1 MMKTHS
7 ARLLVTLGLLT
18 ALQVVLSRFC
28 SINAWNIKIGFS
40 FVPVVAAAVLYG
52 PLPAGAVA
60 ALGDFLGATL
70 FPIGPYFPGFTLTAF
85 CTGCV
90 FGIFLRRRQ
99 TAARVA
105 AAVLIQQ
112 LLLSLLADSLWISIL
127 YQSPYVPLLHA
138 RVMQCMV
145 LGPVQFAGSGLVVR
159 ALSQYGKK
167 AFA

>member
-60 ALGDFLGATL
+60 E
-70 FPIGPYFPGFTLTAF
+70 IG
-85 CTGCV
+85 
-90 FGIFLRRRQ
+90 
-99 TAARVA
+99 
-105 AAVLIQQ
+105 
-112 LLLSLLADSLWISIL
+112 
-127 YQSPYVPLLHA
+127 
-138 RVMQCMV
+138 
-145 LGPVQFAGSGLVVR
+145 R
-159 ALSQYGKK
+159 AHV
-167 AFA
+167 

>member
-1 MMKTHS
+1 MEIRGKEYTDRKEAGEAFLYACMG
-7 ARLLVTLGLLT
+7 LGLGKLDE
-18 ALQVVLSRFC
+18 AR
-28 SINAWNIKIGFS
+28 
-40 FVPVVAAAVLYG
+40 PVGSVH
-52 PLPAGAVA
+52 
-60 ALGDFLGATL
+60 
-70 FPIGPYFPGFTLTAF
+70 GFTLTAF

-99 TAARVA
+99 TAAHIA

>member
-1 MMKTHS
+1 MKQHS
-7 ARLLVTLGLLT
+7 TSLVVTLGLLT

-52 PLPAGAVA
+52 PLPAGVVA

-90 FGIFLRRRQ
+90 FGVLLRRRQ
-99 TAARVA
+99 TAARIA

-112 LLLSLLADSLWISIL
+112 LFLSLLVDSLWISIL

-138 RVMQCMV
+138 RILQCAI

-159 ALSQYGKK
+159 ALNRRGKK
-167 AFA
+167 ALA